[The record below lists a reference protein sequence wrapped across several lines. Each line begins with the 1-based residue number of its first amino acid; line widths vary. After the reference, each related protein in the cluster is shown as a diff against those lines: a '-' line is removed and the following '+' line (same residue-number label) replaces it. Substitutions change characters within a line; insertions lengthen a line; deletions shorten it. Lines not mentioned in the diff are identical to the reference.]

1 MVMSLKK
8 LSVLTF
14 LLMSAC
20 SSGDKNTR
28 YKDTTRLEKPPVIKV
43 ASKPKTQGS
52 DSKKISEKGLDRVVS
67 LDKNSLHIAKTFDR
81 SWEIVGRALRFNNIK
96 VKDKN
101 RALGVF
107 YVIYDP
113 DNQASDDSTLLDQM
127 TFFLF
132 KDEYEEMDYKLALVA
147 EESGTNI
154 TADAVE
160 KDINDLLDD
169 GGEPMEGMVDN
180 GSMLLNALYKTIKND
195 L

>member
-52 DSKKISEKGLDRVVS
+52 DSKKISEKGLGRVVS

>member
-1 MVMSLKK
+1 MSLKK
-8 LSVLTF
+8 LSILTF

>member
-8 LSVLTF
+8 LSILTF

-52 DSKKISEKGLDRVVS
+52 DSKKISEKGLGRVVS

>member
-1 MVMSLKK
+1 MSLKK

-52 DSKKISEKGLDRVVS
+52 DSKKISEKGLGRVVS

>member
-8 LSVLTF
+8 LSILTF

>member
-1 MVMSLKK
+1 MSLKK